1 MDRWRRKIGKLAILL
16 VAVSAAFS
24 AFRADAG
31 ELSNAEILRNF
42 DVIAFQNEVRNIPNP
57 RVTKWVRPI
66 RAYKQFDETIAPEM
80 EDFLDKHMRRLADV
94 TGLDI
99 EYVNDAQSANFLI
112 IFTRRADYLPT
123 ALKHVKPGERGVPRD
138 IARRL
143 SRTNCLGV
151 FSVRPSNSELEHA
164 VVVIPVDH
172 VLARGLMT
180 RCIVEETTQSLG
192 LPNDSDDANPSV
204 FNDTSRLKDLSAHDL
219 LLLRLLYHPDLEVGT
234 PRRAALLT
242 AARLLPQLRN
252 ERAASGD
259 LRRGATL
266 QYPLRR

>member
-1 MDRWRRKIGKLAILL
+1 MDRWRWKIGRAAIALT
-16 VAVSAAFS
+16 VVSASFS
-24 AFRADAG
+24 VLQAGAG
-31 ELSNAEILRNF
+31 EMSNAEVLRNF
-42 DVIAFQNEVRNIPNP
+42 DVIAFQNEVRHIPNP

-66 RAYKQFDETIAPEM
+66 RAYKQFDANITPEF
-80 EDFLDKHMRRLADV
+80 EDFLDKHMERLAEV

-99 EYVNDAQSANFLI
+99 EYVDDAPSANFLI
-112 IFTRRADYLPT
+112 IFTRRADYLAT
-123 ALKHVKPGERGVPRD
+123 ALKHVKPGDRGIPKN

-151 FSVRPSNSELEHA
+151 FSVRPSNSELERA

-172 VLARGLMT
+172 VKARGLMT

-204 FNDTSRLKDLSAHDL
+204 FNDRSRLKDLSAHDL
-219 LLLRLLYHPDLEVGT
+219 LLLRLLYHPELEVGT

-242 AARLLPQLRN
+242 AARLLPRLRN
-252 ERAASGD
+252 E
-259 LRRGATL
+259 
-266 QYPLRR
+266 

>member
-1 MDRWRRKIGKLAILL
+1 MDRWRRQIGSLAIAL
-16 VAVSAAFS
+16 AVMSASFS
-24 AFRADAG
+24 AFQAGAG
-31 ELSNAEILRNF
+31 EMSNAEILRNF
-42 DVIAFQNEVRNIPNP
+42 DVIAFQNEVRHIPNP

-66 RAYKQFDETIAPEM
+66 RAYKQFDVTIAPEI
-80 EDFLDKHMRRLADV
+80 EDFLDKHMERLAEV

-99 EYVNDAQSANFLI
+99 EYVDDAQSANFLI
-112 IFTRRADYLPT
+112 IFTGRADYLST
-123 ALKHVKPGERGVPRD
+123 ALKHVKPGVRGVPRG

-143 SRTNCLGV
+143 RRTNCLGV
-151 FSVRPSNSELEHA
+151 FSVRPSNAELERA

-172 VLARGLMT
+172 AQKHGLMT

-204 FNDTSRLKDLSAHDL
+204 FNDRSRLKDLSTHDL
-219 LLLRLLYHPDLEVGT
+219 LLLRLLYHPELEVGT

-252 ERAASGD
+252 E
-259 LRRGATL
+259 
-266 QYPLRR
+266 